1 MLLRRSALQPD
12 AGVRVRA
19 LLAPERL
26 GGWVPAEVDLVAPGV
41 ALEDQQGTSAVHG
54 PESEGPAAVRGDGF
68 ALPVTASDSDS
79 NSDGDVVV
87 AGEASLPDDLL
98 DQDGP
103 RSPDG
108 SPLRSWERA
117 DDGPR
122 APGAH
127 RQRGRWAA
135 PLPVAVRTARLDPG
149 RRGAAGLVVVGLLAA
164 LVTGGVVLR
173 GRPQEV
179 AVAVPEVVRSGA
191 PQPGGSTA
199 APEPAEELVV
209 AVAGKVVRP
218 GLVRLPSGSRVADAL
233 AAAGGPESGAS
244 TGLLNLARKL
254 VDGEQV
260 LVGVDPPPGAA
271 PTATGEAAAA
281 GALVDLNTATA
292 AQLETL
298 PGVGAVLA
306 GRILDWR
313 TENGRFGSV
322 EQLREVKGI
331 GEATFDDLRDKV
343 AV

>member
-1 MLLRRSALQPD
+1 MAT
-12 AGVRVRA
+12 
-19 LLAPERL
+19 
-26 GGWVPAEVDLVAPGV
+26 GV
-41 ALEDQQGTSAVHG
+41 ALEDRGITPSAHG
-54 PESEGPAAVRGDGF
+54 PGRDAPAAVHGDGF
-68 ALPVTASDSDS
+68 ALQVTASAA
-79 NSDGDVVV
+79 DGDVVLRR
-87 AGEASLPDDLL
+87 ETSLEEDLL
-98 DQDGP
+98 DQGGMT
-103 RSPDG
+103 SSDG

-117 DDGPR
+117 VDRPR

-135 PLPVAVRTARLDPG
+135 SLPVAVRTSRLDPG

-179 AVAVPEVVRSGA
+179 AVAVPELVRSGA
-191 PQPGGSTA
+191 PEPGGSTA
-199 APEPAEELVV
+199 TPEPVVELVV

-233 AAAGGPESGAS
+233 AAAGGPEPGAS

-260 LVGVDPPPGAA
+260 LVGVDLPPGAA

-298 PGVGAVLA
+298 PGVGAVIA

-331 GEATFDDLRDKV
+331 GEATFDDLRDEV
-343 AV
+343 TV